1 MEYIDGITL
10 KTYIEQQG
18 VVEWREAIHFTAQIL
33 KALQHA
39 HEKGIVHR
47 DIKPQNIMLL
57 PDGTIKVTD
66 FGIARFSR
74 SEQRTITDKAIGSVH
89 YISPEQARGDYTDG
103 KADIYSVGVLLYEM
117 ITGRVPFQAD
127 SAVSVAIMQLQNDPA
142 RPCQLNSML
151 PKGLEDITLKAMQ
164 KDPNKRYATAQ
175 DMLNDIEVLMQNPN
189 AVFNYNYFVD
199 QSATKPIDRDLHSR
213 KPQANPVE
221 EEKKSHFIPILHCIA
236 MGFLILVACVV
247 VFAVNFFGSSG
258 NVECPTLIGLNIN
271 DVLDENSEY
280 SQFDI
285 KVAENGYNYNAEY
298 DKDLIYR
305 QEPEPGEDVKE
316 EGTITVYVS
325 LGSKEFIMKDFVSDY
340 YVDVVNELEDEYGL
354 KVVTEEVP
362 SDEVLKDYV
371 VGTDPTVGETVKT
384 GDTVTV
390 YVSTGERVVQIKV
403 PDVVGYS
410 ENDAKKKIEESEL
423 TYTVVEEYNSDYA
436 AGYVF
441 NQSPEEGEFITN
453 DKAVTIYVSLGEQVT
468 TTTTTTATPTTTE
481 PPTTTENSHSF
492 VVQLPREDVEVEL
505 SIWVGGIKMDSKT
518 VDLGLRTTYPV
529 TVTGADTADVVIK
542 LNSDTYNAQ
551 ATYRF
556 NTDTNAYELY
566 QDFE

>member
-1 MEYIDGITL
+1 M
-10 KTYIEQQG
+10 
-18 VVEWREAIHFTAQIL
+18 
-33 KALQHA
+33 
-39 HEKGIVHR
+39 
-47 DIKPQNIMLL
+47 
-57 PDGTIKVTD
+57 
-66 FGIARFSR
+66 
-74 SEQRTITDKAIGSVH
+74 
-89 YISPEQARGDYTDG
+89 
-103 KADIYSVGVLLYEM
+103 
-117 ITGRVPFQAD
+117 
-127 SAVSVAIMQLQNDPA
+127 
-142 RPCQLNSML
+142 
-151 PKGLEDITLKAMQ
+151 
-164 KDPNKRYATAQ
+164 
-175 DMLNDIEVLMQNPN
+175 
-189 AVFNYNYFVD
+189 
-199 QSATKPIDRDLHSR
+199 
-213 KPQANPVE
+213 
-221 EEKKSHFIPILHCIA
+221 
-236 MGFLILVACVV
+236 
-247 VFAVNFFGSSG
+247 
-258 NVECPTLIGLNIN
+258 
-271 DVLDENSEY
+271 
-280 SQFDI
+280 
-285 KVAENGYNYNAEY
+285 
-298 DKDLIYR
+298 
-305 QEPEPGEDVKE
+305 
-316 EGTITVYVS
+316 
-325 LGSKEFIMKDFVSDY
+325 
-340 YVDVVNELEDEYGL
+340 
-354 KVVTEEVP
+354 VTEEVP

-410 ENDAKKKIEESEL
+410 ENVAKKKIEESEL
-423 TYTVVEEYNSDYA
+423 TYTVVEEYNSYA

-468 TTTTTTATPTTTE
+468 TTTTTTAAPTTTE